1 MKRKF
6 SLLAFVAVVA
16 AFFAISCGDDSNT
29 TTYDSS
35 WVGVYA
41 GSMEIDTLAISNP
54 ALDTLKHRPIV
65 DTIIIT
71 DNGNAS
77 DNKLNMTTKVT
88 GLSNEI
94 VVSSATSGTLTMTG
108 KTLSISGVTVTN
120 LAANGTLGLAGS
132 NLHLHFTATNGTVFG
147 IPGVLALVKPQLSGD
162 FVKQ

>member
-16 AFFAISCGDDSNT
+16 AFFAISCGDDT
-29 TTYDSS
+29 TETYDSA
-35 WVGVYA
+35 WVGTYA

-54 ALDTLKHRPIV
+54 AIDTLKHRPII

-108 KTLSISGVTVTN
+108 KTIAISGVTVTN
-120 LAANGTLGLAGS
+120 VSASGTLGLAGS

>member
-16 AFFAISCGDDSNT
+16 AFFAISCGDDT
-29 TTYDSS
+29 TEAFDSS
-35 WVGVYA
+35 WVGTYA

-54 ALDTLKHRPIV
+54 AIDTLKHRPIV

-108 KTLSISGVTVTN
+108 KTISISGVTVTN
-120 LAANGTLGLAGS
+120 VSANGTLGLAGS

-147 IPGVLALVKPQLSGD
+147 IPGVLALVKPQLSGE